1 MSLFTLSHP
10 DHRGEAE
17 FYNVSVGNLLVLKC
31 HIANT
36 HSNVTWSREGGHNQS
51 LPIGVEVRERLL
63 LFLPLQMSHIGA
75 YTCKIRYR
83 STGRA

>member
-1 MSLFTLSHP
+1 MCLFTVSHP
-10 DHRGEAE
+10 DHVGEAE

-31 HIANT
+31 HIADT

-51 LPIGVEVRERLL
+51 LPIGVEVRKGLL
-63 LFLPLQMSHIGA
+63 LFLPLQMSHVGY
-75 YTCKIRYR
+75 YTCKRRYR